1 MKRADDDVMV
11 LKENLNE
18 QVLKIN
24 IETQKLNT
32 QNMENSNQ
40 LFKN

>member
-1 MKRADDDVMV
+1 MKKADDDVIV

-24 IETQKLNT
+24 IETQKLNA

-40 LFKN
+40 LF